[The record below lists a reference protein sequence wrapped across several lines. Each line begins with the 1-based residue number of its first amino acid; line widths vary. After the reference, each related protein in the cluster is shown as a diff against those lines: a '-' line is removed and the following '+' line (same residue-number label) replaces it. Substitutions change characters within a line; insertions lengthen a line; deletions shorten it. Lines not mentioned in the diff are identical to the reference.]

1 MENNKMESEKV
12 RVIEKEEELCCK
24 DKEIQEVI
32 SELINRKYP
41 GLSLETERGQRHHKA
56 VFVANLLFKDTSR
69 EEININFI
77 TDRIDYMQDSKE
89 VWLFREYIL
98 LLIENNII
106 NNGRILRFKYFP
118 LNFYYD
124 VEADESKRLIK
135 KYIKSNILEALIS
148 QIKDMDGLLDINKI
162 SSVKLTGLR
171 ETAYYRTKVQF
182 KNPSEKYICL
192 LYNLTLPTSAV
203 ACRSRWSP

>member
-1 MENNKMESEKV
+1 MESEKV

-77 TDRIDYMQDSKE
+77 TDRIDYMQDSKAPAE
-89 VWLFREYIL
+89 
-98 LLIENNII
+98 
-106 NNGRILRFKYFP
+106 
-118 LNFYYD
+118 
-124 VEADESKRLIK
+124 
-135 KYIKSNILEALIS
+135 
-148 QIKDMDGLLDINKI
+148 DGLLQLIQAGDGRQRPGPQG
-162 SSVKLTGLR
+162 V
-171 ETAYYRTKVQF
+171 
-182 KNPSEKYICL
+182 C
-192 LYNLTLPTSAV
+192 AV
-203 ACRSRWSP
+203 FR